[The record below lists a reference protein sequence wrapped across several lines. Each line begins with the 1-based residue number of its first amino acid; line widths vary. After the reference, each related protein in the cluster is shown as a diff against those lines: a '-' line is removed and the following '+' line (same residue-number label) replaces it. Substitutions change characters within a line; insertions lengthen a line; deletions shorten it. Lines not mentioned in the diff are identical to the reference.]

1 MSPKEKAS
9 KSSASESELEVI
21 KHDKEAGE
29 FVVKHRQTGNI
40 SRIVDTFA
48 EMFPTLATSPTV
60 QPSFL
65 FAKNFLTCVKSTA
78 TIFDSTQPF

>member
-1 MSPKEKAS
+1 MSRKGTAS

-29 FVVKHRQTGNI
+29 FVVRHRQSRNI

-48 EMFPTLATSPTV
+48 ET
-60 QPSFL
+60 
-65 FAKNFLTCVKSTA
+65 
-78 TIFDSTQPF
+78 

>member
-1 MSPKEKAS
+1 MSPKETAS
-9 KSSASESELEVI
+9 KSTVSESELELI

-48 EMFPTLATSPTV
+48 ETWSRLA
-60 QPSFL
+60 
-65 FAKNFLTCVKSTA
+65 
-78 TIFDSTQPF
+78 I